1 MTHHERENLARRI
14 VDSCEKLTVT
24 LKDLKPDIQQLWLE
38 FDLLQNS
45 ETILGCKTKTQF
57 CERYL
62 HVTLRAVEY
71 MLVGGNK
78 RENRGENVS
87 LSGGENKEDIQKDY
101 PVHCSLTPENI
112 DDTRCLSMAKERLDY
127 LQRKILLLVTA
138 YQDPEWREN
147 KNDIG
152 RVLQIYLEAM
162 IDFRKF
168 LDGGV
173 KAIETVIV

>member
-1 MTHHERENLARRI
+1 
-14 VDSCEKLTVT
+14 
-24 LKDLKPDIQQLWLE
+24 
-38 FDLLQNS
+38 
-45 ETILGCKTKTQF
+45 
-57 CERYL
+57 
-62 HVTLRAVEY
+62 